1 MKRKWIII
9 TFVLALFIGGLKSTP
24 VFASKDNLPLTL
36 FEKISLNRSNENYR
50 LSKIVNTFVAIT
62 TQAEFL
68 LPSDLVES
76 HHPEIKKL
84 AYELTAGKKTDEEKS
99 KAIFLWM
106 INNISYD
113 AEAYFEN
120 PKNPRYYSSLE
131 TLQNKE
137 ALCSGYANLNAA
149 LHRSIGLEA
158 KVVYG
163 EGHAWNE
170 VKINGKWQEQ
180 DPTYRSGALD
190 MKKELFIPSV
200 KEEYF
205 AKADLSREGEFPW

>member
-1 MKRKWIII
+1 LNRKWVLI
-9 TFVLALFIGGLKSTP
+9 TFILALCIGGLRSTP
-24 VFASKDNLPLTL
+24 VFASKGNLPLSL
-36 FEKISLNRSNENYR
+36 LEKLSLNRSYENYQ
-50 LSKIVNTFVAIT
+50 LTKMVNTFVALT
-62 TQAEFL
+62 AQSEFL

-84 AYELTAGKKTDEEKS
+84 ADELTAGKKTEVAKS
-99 KAIFLWM
+99 RAIFLWV

-113 AEAYFEN
+113 TEEYFED

-131 TLQNKE
+131 TLQNKR
-137 ALCSGYANLNAA
+137 ALCSGYAHLNAA

-170 VKINGKWQEQ
+170 VKIDNKWQEQ
-180 DPTYRSGALD
+180 DPTYGSGVID
-190 MKKELFIPSV
+190 IEKELFIPTV

-205 AKADLSREGEFPW
+205 TNADLSKEGEFPW